1 MDLLNPQVVS
11 DYGGV
16 LLRGLGITTM
26 LTLVVIVLANLL
38 AIPLAL
44 ARMSRSSGV
53 RFPVDFFV
61 EFIRAT
67 PLILQLIYL
76 FYVLPS
82 IGLRLTPIT
91 AAITGLTLN
100 YSAYISEVY
109 RSGIQAVPKGQWEA
123 ARSLGLRPRQTMVKI
138 VLPQAFRIVLP
149 ALGNYLIGLFKDTA
163 LASVVT
169 VQELMFTGQVIA
181 ARDYQYFTVYTLTA
195 ILYFAVGYPS
205 ALIVRHLEK
214 WSRRGWAE
222 LRPTPTNVPDETL
235 GSHGIEGRW
244 NKPAKFKGI
253 VRRGQNTEI

>member
-1 MDLLNPQVVS
+1 MDLFNPQVVS
-11 DYGGV
+11 EYGGV

-26 LTLVVIVLANLL
+26 LTLVVIILASLL

-44 ARMSRSSGV
+44 ARMSRSYGI
-53 RFPVDFFV
+53 RWPADFFV

-82 IGLRLTPIT
+82 MGLRLSPIT
-91 AAITGLTLN
+91 AAIIGLTLN
-100 YSAYISEVY
+100 YSAYMSEVY

-123 ARSLGLRPRQTMVKI
+123 ARSLGLRPRQTMAKI
-138 VLPQAFRIVLP
+138 ILPQAFRIVLP
-149 ALGNYLIGLFKDTA
+149 ALGNYLIALFKDTA

-169 VQELMFTGQVIA
+169 VQELMFTGQLIA
-181 ARDYQYFTVYTLTA
+181 ARDYQYFTVYTVTA

-214 WSRRGWAE
+214 WSRRGWANSRPSPTKARQ
-222 LRPTPTNVPDETL
+222 LWAGSRPTPTK
-235 GSHGIEGRW
+235 I
-244 NKPAKFKGI
+244 
-253 VRRGQNTEI
+253 